1 MSGLPTGTIT
11 FLFTDIEGSTRLVQA
26 LEERWPAVIT
36 DHDALLRS
44 AIEANGGIVVRTEG
58 DAFFAVF
65 ASAVDAVAAAVEG
78 QRSVAAHRW
87 PEDGQIRVR
96 MGLHTGVGALG
107 GGDYVGIDVHRA
119 ARVAAA
125 GHGGQI
131 VISEATAPL
140 VEWSLP
146 EGAELLDLGKHRLK
160 DLAGAETLFQVSVA
174 GLPDAFGPLHTLER
188 VSHNLPVQVTSFVGR
203 EREIAEAL
211 RLLDDSRILTLL
223 GPGGIGKTR
232 LALQVAAEAAE
243 RFPDGVYF
251 VGLSEVADAA
261 LIPSTILTSLGA
273 APAAGMRSPAERVG
287 ELLADRS
294 VLLVLDN
301 FEHLMSGAAG
311 VADLA
316 RLSPGSKFL
325 ITSRVPLRVSGEQ
338 EFPIAPLGLAGEIDV
353 TDPEALARVEAVRL
367 FLERAAAVR
376 PGFALTRE
384 NAASIATLVTRLDGL
399 PLAIELVAPQ
409 LRLLSVDRIVARLD
423 PLHLGGGGRDLPERQ
438 RTLAKAIA
446 WSEESLTPHDR
457 NLFCLLAAFS
467 GGRLDEIE
475 AVVRACDP
483 ESDVVAGLA
492 ALVEASLVRR
502 SERHEDRFEMLS
514 VIREFAGE
522 RLDESGKRAV
532 VEAAHARAY
541 LELAE
546 AAATHLLGRERK
558 RWLDVL
564 TADHEN
570 LRAALTHLATTSG
583 TDEALRLVAALWRF
597 WQIKGHTYEARQR
610 IDAVLALPGGS
621 PHLRAKALEA
631 SGGIAWWQGD
641 LPRASREYTEVLE
654 MQRQLDD
661 PAELANALYNCGIAS
676 AFAVK
681 RGGEEGAASDSDA
694 MLREAERIYGELG
707 HQRGLGDV
715 HWGMGNVAL
724 FGRDDPATALG
735 FFEAAVGEYAAGGS
749 TFGEGWSHFEKGQ
762 ALLRLGQTDEATTA
776 LNRGLRLLY
785 ESGDESAV
793 VLFVIM
799 IAAVELAQGNRHRAF
814 RLAGSAWA
822 LRDRSGLDIISIP
835 ENTTAGLE
843 RATLEALSGPDG
855 EAYRQGLLL
864 STQEA
869 VALALDDTPGP
880 GDQGS

>member
-1 MSGLPTGTIT
+1 MSGLPTGTLT
-11 FLFTDIEGSTRLVQA
+11 FLFTDIEGSTRLVQG
-26 LEERWPAVIT
+26 LGDRWPGVIAH
-36 DHDALLRS
+36 HDALLRS
-44 AIEANGGIVVRTEG
+44 VIEAHDGVVVRTEG

-65 ASAVDAVAAAVEG
+65 ASAVDAVGAAVEA
-78 QRSVAAHRW
+78 QRSVAAHPW
-87 PEDGQIRVR
+87 PEDGPIRVR
-96 MGLHTGVGALG
+96 MGLHTGLGTLG

-131 VISEATAPL
+131 VVSEATAPL

-146 EGAELLDLGKHRLK
+146 VGSELVDLGKHRLK
-160 DLAGAETLFQVSVA
+160 DLAGAETLFQVSVT

-211 RLLDDSRILTLL
+211 DLLESTRILTLL
-223 GPGGIGKTR
+223 GPGGTGKTR

-243 RFPDGVYF
+243 GFADGVYF
-251 VGLSEVADAA
+251 VGLAEVADAA

-273 APAAGMRSPAERVG
+273 APAAGMRSPAERVA

-301 FEHLMSGAAG
+301 FEHLLAGAAG

-316 RLSPGSKFL
+316 RSSPGSKFL
-325 ITSRVPLRVSGEQ
+325 VTSRVPLRVSGEQ
-338 EFPIAPLGLAGEIDV
+338 ELPIAPLGLAGEIDV
-353 TDPEALARVEAVRL
+353 TDPVALSRVEAVRL
-367 FLERAAAVR
+367 FLDRATAVR
-376 PGFALTRE
+376 PGFELTTE
-384 NAASIATLVTRLDGL
+384 NATAIAALVTRLDGL

-409 LRLLSVDRIVARLD
+409 LRLLSVDKIVARLD

-438 RTLAKAIA
+438 RTLVHAIA

-457 NLFCLLAAFS
+457 NLFCLLAAFA
-467 GGRLDEIE
+467 GGARLDEIE
-475 AVVRACDP
+475 QVVQVCDP
-483 ESDVVAGLA
+483 DSDVVAGLT
-492 ALVEASLVRR
+492 ALVEASLLRR

-514 VIREFAGE
+514 VIREYASE
-522 RLDESGKRAV
+522 RLESSGKRAA
-532 VEAAHARAY
+532 VEAAHARVY
-541 LELAE
+541 LGLAE
-546 AAATHLLGRERK
+546 SAAAHLLGGERK
-558 RWLDVL
+558 RWLDLL

-570 LRAALTHLATTSG
+570 LRAAHAHLVTPTLA
-583 TDEALRLVAALWRF
+583 DEALRLVSAMWRF

-621 PHLRAKALEA
+621 PRYRAKALEA

-641 LPRASREYTEVLE
+641 LPRASREYTEVLA
-654 MQRQLDD
+654 MQRVLDD
-661 PAELANALYNCGIAS
+661 RAELANALYNCGISS
-676 AFAVK
+676 AFAAK
-681 RGGEEGAASDSDA
+681 RTGDGEAALDSDA
-694 MLREAERIYGELG
+694 ILREAEAIYLELG

-735 FFEAAVGEYAAGGS
+735 YFEAAVGEYAAGGS
-749 TFGEGWSHFEKGQ
+749 VFGEGWSHFEMGQ
-762 ALLRLGQTDEATTA
+762 ALLRLGRTDEAATT

-799 IAAVELAQGNRHRAF
+799 IAAVELARGHRHRAY

-835 ENTTAGLE
+835 ENTTSGLE
-843 RATLEALSGPDG
+843 RATLESLTGPEGD
-855 EAYRQGLLL
+855 AYRQGHLL
-864 STQEA
+864 STSQA
-869 VALALDDTPGP
+869 VALALGV
-880 GDQGS
+880 